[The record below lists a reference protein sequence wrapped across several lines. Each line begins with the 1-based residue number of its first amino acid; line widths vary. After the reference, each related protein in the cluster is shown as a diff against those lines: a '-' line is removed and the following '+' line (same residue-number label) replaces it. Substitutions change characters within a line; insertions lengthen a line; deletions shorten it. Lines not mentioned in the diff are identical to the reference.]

1 MKNTFGKI
9 GLGLAGA
16 VAAVG
21 FLAMSPAP
29 VSAQIVLSGSS
40 PVVSGTSPNYLYD
53 YTVDL
58 ADGATLSNSSTTQ
71 SIFSISWLASSDVTG
86 VTYTGDLN
94 NSALWSVT
102 SSTNAVSGFGLSAK
116 YIGTASNPTSGPAP
130 SSGVTLIGD
139 FILTSSTY
147 KESVT
152 NTWSSAT
159 PGTVGY
165 PDTNSNPTLIPDTAG
180 TITAPLP
187 LPAAFWPGLLTLGG
201 MAVVGGLRMR
211 RRTA

>member
-1 MKNTFGKI
+1 MKKTIGKI

-58 ADGATLSNSSTTQ
+58 ADGATLSNFSTTQ

-94 NSALWSVT
+94 NSAL
-102 SSTNAVSGFGLSAK
+102 
-116 YIGTASNPTSGPAP
+116 GTP
-130 SSGVTLIGD
+130 
-139 FILTSSTY
+139 
-147 KESVT
+147 
-152 NTWSSAT
+152 
-159 PGTVGY
+159 
-165 PDTNSNPTLIPDTAG
+165 
-180 TITAPLP
+180 
-187 LPAAFWPGLLTLGG
+187 
-201 MAVVGGLRMR
+201 R
-211 RRTA
+211 RRLPPRGQDQFFQKCFSFVVFLS